1 MDPMSL
7 ISVGKEAA
15 LLMVLVSAPPV
26 LASLVVGVLMSV
38 VQATTQIQEST
49 ISVVPKILAA
59 TLALSVAAPWIG
71 SQLARF
77 ATQVLALIPGIGQ

>member
-26 LASLVVGVLMSV
+26 LASLVVGVAMSLL
-38 VQATTQIQEST
+38 QATTQIQEST
-49 ISVVPKILAA
+49 ISVVPKILAS
-59 TLALSVAAPWIG
+59 TLALSIAAPWIG

-77 ATQVLALIPGIGQ
+77 TAQVMSLIPGIGQ